1 MSEKSERERSTTFS
15 NIRELSFDKMVEV
28 IDNCNELAKLHGLNQ
43 ARIPNII
50 ITYNNKII
58 ALEKEF
64 KKAGIDFYDNT
75 ECESRFI
82 IEFQLQSLIIS
93 AFNYIN
99 YYISELSVSETQA
112 NEFINS
118 FKKPSFF
125 ERTFKGAKYAPKTSL
140 LTPEQKQSAIS
151 FLKKY
156 VECNDVLYTFSLKD
170 NMEKSISFYRN
181 YVVAQGGVADKDFN
195 TRVEKI
201 HSELKLLGYDNF

>member
-15 NIRELSFDKMVEV
+15 NIRELSFDKMVDV
-28 IDNCNELAKLHGLNQ
+28 IDNCNELARLHGLKQ
-43 ARIPNII
+43 ERIPNII

-93 AFNYIN
+93 AFYYIN
-99 YYISELSVSETQA
+99 SYMSALAVSENQA
-112 NEFINS
+112 NEFVDS

-125 ERTFKGAKYAPKTSL
+125 EKAFKGAQYAPKTSL

-156 VECNDVLYTFSLKD
+156 VECDNTLYTFSLKD
-170 NMEKSISFYRN
+170 NMEKSISFYRD
-181 YVVAQGGVADKDFN
+181 YVVTQGGVSDKDFN

>member
-1 MSEKSERERSTTFS
+1 MSEKSEREKAITFT
-15 NIRELSFDKMVEV
+15 NIRESYFDKMVNIIE
-28 IDNCNELAKLHGLNQ
+28 NCDELSKLYNLKQ
-43 ARIPNII
+43 ERIPNII

-118 FKKPSFF
+118 FKRPSFF

-140 LTPEQKQSAIS
+140 LTPKQKQKAIS

-156 VECNDVLYTFSLKD
+156 VECNNAIYSFSLKD
-170 NMEKSISFYRN
+170 NMEEAISLYRN
-181 YVVAQGGVADKDFN
+181 CAVANGFVSDKAFN
-195 TRVEKI
+195 TRIEKI